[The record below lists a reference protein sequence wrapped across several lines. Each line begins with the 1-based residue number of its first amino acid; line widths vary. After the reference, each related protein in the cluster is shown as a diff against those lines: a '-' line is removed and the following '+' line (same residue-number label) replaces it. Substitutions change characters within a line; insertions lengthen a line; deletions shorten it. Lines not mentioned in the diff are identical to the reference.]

1 MDIINK
7 ASVRPGDAS
16 TELIQEARK
25 TCTVACDIETTGLD
39 WKHDSIQTCQIFV
52 PDFAIEIVR
61 IESDMP
67 LSLLELLEDYRIKK
81 VFHHAMFDLRFFYE
95 NWGTVAS
102 NVACT
107 KIAAKILE
115 PKAKSHSLKPIL
127 KKRLGIDISKGLA
140 KSDWTV
146 ETLEPEQIRY
156 AATDVAFLPQLLNVL
171 EDALR
176 KADRFTLAQAC
187 FQHIPTRVVLE
198 VNGYGDVFTY

>member
-7 ASVRPGDAS
+7 TSVRSGDAS
-16 TELIQEARK
+16 TELITEARK
-25 TCTVACDIETTGLD
+25 TGIVACDIETTGLD
-39 WKHDSIQTCQIFV
+39 WRHDSIQTCQVFV
-52 PDFAIEIVR
+52 PDIAIEIVR
-61 IESDMP
+61 IESDTP
-67 LSLLELLEDYRIKK
+67 AFLQELLEDQRIKK
-81 VFHHAMFDLRFFYE
+81 VFHHAMFDLRFLYA
-95 NWGTVAS
+95 NWGTIAS

-127 KKRLGIDISKGLA
+127 KKRLGINISKELA

-156 AATDVAFLPQLLNVL
+156 AANDVAFLPRLLNVL
-171 EDALR
+171 EDELR
-176 KADRFTLAQAC
+176 KSDRLALAQAC